1 MSAVIILLKT
11 LVVCIAAAVT
21 FLSAP
26 VNQSCVALSWVTLGW
41 LPRLCRIKGR

>member
-26 VNQSCVALSWVTLGW
+26 ANQSCVALSWVTLGW
-41 LPRLCRIKGR
+41 LPSLFWIKGR